1 MQILIVS
8 LLFLGI
14 IMVMMGLSEIREQKL
29 IEMNRKSKKNPRL
42 NIRDDNM
49 DDGILQQQFS
59 TNKQDSEIE
68 SQFKGETVSE
78 IFGDTFSQ
86 GALFSHGFV
95 LGTDLKAQYE
105 NNNWKK

>member
-14 IMVMMGLSEIREQKL
+14 IMVMMGISEIRVQKL
-29 IEMNRKSKKNPRL
+29 MKQNNRSRNDPRL

-49 DDGILQQQFS
+49 ADEILQQQFS
-59 TNKQDSEIE
+59 TNAQDSIID
-68 SQFKGETVSE
+68 SQFTGETVSE

-86 GALFSHGFV
+86 GALFSHGFII
-95 LGTDLKAQYE
+95 LFLSHIIKI
-105 NNNWKK
+105 